1 MNKKMKNLP
10 MLIIT
15 LIALPLI
22 GLAQAGLIDPNAAG
36 DPTMK
41 VTFPTGG
48 LNATAE
54 TIANYVIGFLVLVAV
69 FYIIKAGYEFITA
82 GGDADTISKARQSI
96 MYAAIGIII
105 ALLSKGIATLILGAV
120 K

>member
-1 MNKKMKNLP
+1 MNKKMKNLS

-22 GLAQAGLIDPNAAG
+22 GLAQGLIDPSAAG
-36 DPTMK
+36 DATMK
-41 VTFPTGG
+41 VTFPTTS

-105 ALLSKGIATLILGAV
+105 ALLSKGIATFILGAV